1 MCARVNID
9 DQSKIL
15 VVGSRDLKGEWT
27 TATAETIRCKMV
39 AIRKYSNLKYFMVRF
54 LQKKTTQICFFSL
67 FKLKINS
74 FFFSF
79 QGSDRHV
86 LILRSANNIR
96 IMDLMEELQP
106 RGKKRDSLYSRS
118 TVGVPLE
125 YRWST
130 VGVPLEYGWSTAGVP
145 LEYGWST
152 KWSTSGVPLEYEWS
166 TSGVRVEYESRF
178 FPLDYNS

>member
-96 IMDLMEELQP
+96 IMDLMEELQRITTVP
-106 RGKKRDSLYSRS
+106 VQNQKLYYRGQELQLMKDRTLRDL
-118 TVGVPLE
+118 GIE
-125 YRWST
+125 NN
-130 VGVPLEYGWSTAGVP
+130 AQ
-145 LEYGWST
+145 
-152 KWSTSGVPLEYEWS
+152 
-166 TSGVRVEYESRF
+166 VRLIGDPIKQKYDALITGNR
-178 FPLDYNS
+178 PN